1 MLKISRMIRYTVIK
15 VIWVS
20 AIFVA
25 VFCIFLCIT
34 KINTAFVFSSII
46 TVICFISM
54 VVNSPKINH
63 LLDTKY
69 ITLFIML
76 GHVGPIYIYLI
87 SDKFGIGGG
96 ASSLFMIPFIIW
108 SFICYYIALWKMKWC
123 LSRVPYNKTNND

>member
-1 MLKISRMIRYTVIK
+1 MLKISRIIRYTVIK

-25 VFCIFLCIT
+25 VFCMFLCII

-54 VVNSPKINH
+54 VVNSSKINH

-76 GHVGPIYIYLI
+76 GHVGPISIYLI
-87 SDKFGIGGG
+87 SDKFGIGG
-96 ASSLFMIPFIIW
+96 
-108 SFICYYIALWKMKWC
+108 
-123 LSRVPYNKTNND
+123 